1 MNEAELENLVGCYI
15 TVEGY
20 TDLRSIFNIMCQE
33 YPGEFDKKTALQVIR
48 RVLREE
54 KPVD

>member
-20 TDLRSIFNIMCQE
+20 TDLRFIFNIMCQE